1 MLPTTGSKVLGHRAP
16 RSIMMWQNLEKARR
30 SNAAG
35 AENRTQREEMKDRVC
50 MRPDSEKLLM
60 GGTFSIKAVAPPTK
74 VKGKKKIAGKKK
86 KK

>member
-1 MLPTTGSKVLGHRAP
+1 MLGHRAP

-35 AENRTQREEMKDRVC
+35 AENRTQKEEMKERVC
-50 MRPDSEKLLM
+50 MRPDSEKLLV
-60 GGTFSIKAVAPPTK
+60 GGIFSIKAVAPPTK
-74 VKGKKKIAGKKK
+74 LKKGKKKIGGKKK

>member
-1 MLPTTGSKVLGHRAP
+1 
-16 RSIMMWQNLEKARR
+16 MMWQNLEKARR

-35 AENRTQREEMKDRVC
+35 VENRTQREEMKDRVC

-60 GGTFSIKAVAPPTK
+60 GGNFSIKAVVPPT
-74 VKGKKKIAGKKK
+74 KGKKKIGGKKK